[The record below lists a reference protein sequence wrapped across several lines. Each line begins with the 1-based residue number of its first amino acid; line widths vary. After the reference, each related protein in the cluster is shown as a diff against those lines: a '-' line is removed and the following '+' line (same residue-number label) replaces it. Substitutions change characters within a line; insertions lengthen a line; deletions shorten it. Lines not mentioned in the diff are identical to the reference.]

1 MRHGTTIKS
10 ACAVGESMKTLIV
23 EDTFLNRMLLQEYLK
38 GYGEC
43 HIAVNGKE
51 AVEAVR
57 TSLESGAPYDLICL
71 DIMMPE
77 MDGQQALKE
86 IRALE
91 ESWKIIHS
99 RNSVIIMTTAI
110 KDLKNVT
117 EAYNNFCDGYM
128 VKPIRKEA
136 FLQDLRNLKL
146 IP

>member
-1 MRHGTTIKS
+1 
-10 ACAVGESMKTLIV
+10 VKTLVV
-23 EDTFLNRMLLQEYLK
+23 EDNFLNRMLLQEYLK

-51 AVEAVR
+51 AVGAVR
-57 TSLESGAPYDLICL
+57 AALESGTPYDLICL
-71 DIMMPE
+71 DIMMSE

-91 ESWKIIHS
+91 ESWMIIHS
-99 RNSVIIMTTAI
+99 RNSVIIMTTAL

-117 EAYNNFCDGYM
+117 EAYNNFCDGYLT
-128 VKPIRKEA
+128 KPIRKDT
-136 FLQDLRNLKL
+136 FLEDLRKFKL

>member
-1 MRHGTTIKS
+1 
-10 ACAVGESMKTLIV
+10 
-23 EDTFLNRMLLQEYLK
+23 MLLQEYLK

-43 HIAVNGKE
+43 HVAVNGKE

-57 TSLESGAPYDLICL
+57 AALELGAPYDLICL

-77 MDGQQALKE
+77 MDGQQALKA

-91 ESWKIIHS
+91 ESWMIIHS
-99 RNSVIIMTTAI
+99 RNSVIIMTTAL

-117 EAYNNFCDGYM
+117 EAYNNFCDGYLT
-128 VKPIRKEA
+128 KPIRKEK
-136 FLQDLRNLKL
+136 FLEDLRKFKL

>member
-1 MRHGTTIKS
+1 
-10 ACAVGESMKTLIV
+10 VKTLIV
-23 EDTFLNRMLLQEYLK
+23 EDNFLNRVLLQEYLK

-43 HIAVNGKE
+43 HVAVNGKE
-51 AVEAVR
+51 AVEAVNAA
-57 TSLESGAPYDLICL
+57 LNSGKPYDLICL

-99 RNSVIIMTTAI
+99 SNAVIIMTTAL

-117 EAYNNFCDGYM
+117 EAYNNLCDGYLT
-128 VKPIRKEA
+128 KPIRKNV
-136 FLQDLRNLKL
+136 FLDDLRRLKL

>member
-1 MRHGTTIKS
+1 
-10 ACAVGESMKTLIV
+10 VKTLIV
-23 EDTFLNRMLLQEYLK
+23 EDNFLNRMLLQEYLK

-43 HIAVNGKE
+43 HVAVNGKE

-57 TSLESGAPYDLICL
+57 AALESGKPYDLICL

-91 ESWKIIHS
+91 ESWMIIHS
-99 RNSVIIMTTAI
+99 RNSIIIMTTAL

-117 EAYNNFCDGYM
+117 EAYNNFCDGYLT
-128 VKPIRKEA
+128 KPIRKEK
-136 FLQDLRNLKL
+136 FLEDLRKFKL